1 MVEIG
6 RLVQLQIQRSSL
18 KTGAK
23 PNRVYD
29 PAPLLSV
36 DEIWV
41 SPDGILGRDAAGAWV
56 VDVHHRSHPQT
67 KNDDGLHGISVGF
80 TGHYDA
86 MRERFGERIVAGCAG
101 ENLIAV
107 HDGRIE
113 LDRIAGGLVV
123 LSPDGAEKL
132 RLDVLQV
139 AHPCRP
145 FTGWALGRRV
155 EPEDLKRHLQFLDE
169 GTRGYRCQTAAT
181 AIVSVGDRLAIV

>member
-36 DEIWV
+36 DELWV
-41 SPDGILGRDAAGAWV
+41 GPDGVLGRDVAGAWV
-56 VDVHHRSHPQT
+56 VVGHPPSPPQT
-67 KNDDGLHGISVGF
+67 KNEDGLHGISVGF
-80 TGHYDA
+80 TGHYDE
-86 MRERFGERIVAGCAG
+86 MRERFGAQIIPGCAG
-101 ENLIAV
+101 ENLIAESSGRLQLDDIKGGLAV
-107 HDGRIE
+107 VGPDGR
-113 LDRIAGGLVV
+113 
-123 LSPDGAEKL
+123 EKL

-181 AIVSVGDRLAIV
+181 AVVAVGDVLVKV